1 MAGVTSVRVST
12 SGDRI
17 RMSVRSASHAAR
29 RPAGL
34 VVVLVAA
41 VALAGCSSDDA
52 TARATSDG
60 AGPGTTADGPV
71 AADVVELRPLSV
83 EAGRIVDDRGRS
95 VLLRGANVNALGD
108 YFQADPEV
116 EPTAPVTDADWD
128 AMAAHGLS
136 VVRLILSWSRLEPER
151 GTIADDYLLQVRGA
165 VEAANARGLYV
176 VLDVHQ
182 DAWGKEVATPD
193 GTTCPEGTEAAI
205 GWDGAP
211 AWATLTDGAST
222 CRTGGR
228 ESAPAVQAAFG
239 NFYANTDGIRDRLVA
254 VWGAVAEEFAGTAGV
269 AGFELL
275 NEPNPVAPADEALA
289 GYNRFVA
296 DAIAAIRAAE
306 RSAGADPIPVFVEPV
321 VSFPLPGSR
330 LDPAVVAD
338 PDLVFAPHN
347 YAESIGPKV
356 LTVEQTFD
364 VDKAGAEELGP
375 PGSPAALWIG
385 EYGWWNTDPATLEV
399 ARRYAAAEDARAL
412 GGAWWQWRQTCGDPH
427 SVGLPG
433 ATATEDQVHL
443 VTRRCPGDVDAG
455 PTREFL
461 AILGRSYPRAA
472 PGRVAELRSDI
483 DTGAVSLRGTDA
495 APGAELVVWL
505 AGRDGTAAA
514 LPAVTDG
521 LTSVDLAEVP
531 GGRILTAT
539 TTSAAYLL
547 EVR

>member
-1 MAGVTSVRVST
+1 MVA
-12 SGDRI
+12 
-17 RMSVRSASHAAR
+17 
-29 RPAGL
+29 
-34 VVVLVAA
+34 VLVAVA
-41 VALAGCSSDDA
+41 VLAGCSPEDA
-52 TARATSDG
+52 TAPSTGAG
-60 AGPGTTADGPV
+60 AGPAATAGGP
-71 AADVVELRPLSV
+71 APADRVELRPLSV
-83 EAGRIVDDRGRS
+83 EEGRIVDDRGRS
-95 VLLRGANVNALGD
+95 VVLRGANVNALGD
-108 YFQADPEV
+108 YFRADPEV
-116 EPTAPVTDADWD
+116 APTAPVTDADWD

-151 GTIADDYLLQVRGA
+151 GTIDDDYLERVRGA

-176 VLDVHQ
+176 VLDMHQ

-193 GTTCPEGTEAAI
+193 GTTCPEGTQAAI

-211 AWATLTDGAST
+211 GWATLTDGAST

-254 VWGAVAEEFAGTAGV
+254 VWGAVAEEFAGTSGV

-275 NEPNPVAPADEALA
+275 NEPNPVAPADQALA

-306 RSAGADPIPVFVEPV
+306 RSAGTDPIPVFVEPV

-356 LTVEQTFD
+356 LTVEQTFE
-364 VDKAGAEELGP
+364 VDQAGADALGP

-427 SVGLPG
+427 SVGSPG

-443 VTRRCPGDVDAG
+443 ITRTCPGDTDAG
-455 PTREFL
+455 PTPEFL
-461 AILGRSYPRAA
+461 AILGRSFPRAA
-472 PGRVAELRSDI
+472 PGRIAELRSDI
-483 DTGAVSLRGTDA
+483 DTGALVVRGAGA

-505 AGRDGTAAA
+505 ADVDGSAAA
-514 LPAVTDG
+514 VPAVTDG
-521 LTSVDLAEVP
+521 LTSVELATVP

-539 TTSAAYLL
+539 TTSADYLL

>member
-1 MAGVTSVRVST
+1 MPGGDPGRHRLGRRAG
-12 SGDRI
+12 
-17 RMSVRSASHAAR
+17 
-29 RPAGL
+29 
-34 VVVLVAA
+34 
-41 VALAGCSSDDA
+41 
-52 TARATSDG
+52 
-60 AGPGTTADGPV
+60 
-71 AADVVELRPLSV
+71 
-83 EAGRIVDDRGRS
+83 
-95 VLLRGANVNALGD
+95 
-108 YFQADPEV
+108 
-116 EPTAPVTDADWD
+116 
-128 AMAAHGLS
+128 
-136 VVRLILSWSRLEPER
+136 
-151 GTIADDYLLQVRGA
+151 
-165 VEAANARGLYV
+165 
-176 VLDVHQ
+176 
-182 DAWGKEVATPD
+182 
-193 GTTCPEGTEAAI
+193 
-205 GWDGAP
+205 
-211 AWATLTDGAST
+211 WATLTDGAST

-275 NEPNPVAPADEALA
+275 NEPNPVAPADQALA

-306 RSAGADPIPVFVEPV
+306 RSAGTDPIPVFVEPV

-356 LTVEQTFD
+356 LTVEQTFE
-364 VDKAGAEELGP
+364 VDQAGADTLGP

-427 SVGLPG
+427 SVGSPG

-443 VTRRCPGDVDAG
+443 ITRTCPGDTDAG
-455 PTREFL
+455 PTPEFL
-461 AILGRSYPRAA
+461 AILGRSFPRAA
-472 PGRVAELRSDI
+472 PGRIAELRSDI
-483 DTGAVSLRGTDA
+483 DTGALVVRGAGA

-505 AGRDGTAAA
+505 ADVDGSAAA
-514 LPAVTDG
+514 VPAVTDG
-521 LTSVDLAEVP
+521 LTSVELATVP

-539 TTSAAYLL
+539 TTSADYLL